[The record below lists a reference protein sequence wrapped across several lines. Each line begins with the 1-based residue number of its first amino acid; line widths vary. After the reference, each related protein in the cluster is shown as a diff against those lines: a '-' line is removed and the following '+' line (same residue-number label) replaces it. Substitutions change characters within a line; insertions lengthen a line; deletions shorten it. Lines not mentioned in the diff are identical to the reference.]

1 MDLLGLNSCFRLLDN
16 RRRELGMSYAALAK
30 RSGVSMS
37 TVVRILSGNH
47 PDASFRNVAGIA
59 DALGVHINFAGTV
72 TVQKLRQKQA
82 QEKARQLV
90 GFVQGTSGLEGQA
103 VGNGVLAEMTQDAT
117 VELLAGSK
125 RKLWS
130 D

>member
-30 RSGVSMS
+30 RSGVSMA

-47 PDASFRNVAGIA
+47 LEASFRNVAGIA
-59 DALGVHINFAGTV
+59 DALGVRINFAGTV
-72 TVQKLRQKQA
+72 AVRKLRHKRA
-82 QEKARQLV
+82 QEKARKLV
-90 GFVQGTSGLEGQA
+90 GLVQGTSGLEGQA
-103 VGNGVLAEMTQDAT
+103 VGNGVLAEMTRDAT

-125 RKLWS
+125 RNLWS